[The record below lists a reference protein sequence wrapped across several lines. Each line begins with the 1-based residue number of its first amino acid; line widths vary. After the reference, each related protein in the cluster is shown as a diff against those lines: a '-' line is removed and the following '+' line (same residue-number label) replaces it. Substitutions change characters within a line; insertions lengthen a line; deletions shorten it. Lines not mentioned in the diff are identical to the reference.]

1 MNLEEAF
8 NFEAA
13 RLVADEALRAKEER
27 PLNDREVDVL
37 RGAWH
42 NQTYEEIAENKR
54 FSTDYLKGDIGK
66 KLWDRLSVALGEK
79 VKKSN
84 FREVL
89 KRRSG
94 EFTAT
99 STSNPQSL
107 LPNFS
112 PDNHPLAV
120 TELEF
125 PDGQVPLGSA
135 FYVERPPFESQCYD
149 EILQPGSLI
158 RIKAPRQMGKTS
170 LMSRILT
177 HAENSGYQKVRLNL
191 RQAEEAVFSD
201 LDKFLRWFCANVS
214 QQLQLQPQLDTLW
227 YAELF
232 GSKQSCTNYFQTYLL
247 EQIDSPIALAL
258 DEVDWV
264 FQYPKIPEEF
274 FSLLREWY
282 EEAKNIDIW
291 QRLRI
296 VVAYSTEVY
305 IPLNINQSPFNVGL
319 PVELSEFS
327 LQQVQTLARRH
338 ELDLT
343 DRQIDQL
350 MAMLGGH
357 PYLIRVALYRVRRQD
372 VTLEQLL
379 RDAPTEAGIYGN
391 HLLGHLLSLQ
401 KNSELREAFKKVV
414 TTDNPVQLEPIQ
426 VPQLQ
431 RMGLV
436 QVQGND
442 VTPRC
447 NLYRQYFRDRL

>member
-1 MNLEEAF
+1 MNLDEAF
-8 NFEAA
+8 NFEEAYK
-13 RLVADEALRAKEER
+13 VANEALRAKEAR
-27 PLNDREVDVL
+27 ALTDLEVDIMQ
-37 RGAWH
+37 GSWQ
-42 NQTYEEIAENKR
+42 NQKYGEIAEKTGY
-54 FSTDYLKGDIGK
+54 SVDYIKGVGK
-66 KLWDRLSVALGEK
+66 ELWDRLSAALGEK
-79 VKKSN
+79 VSKPN
-84 FREVL
+84 FRQVL
-89 KRRSG
+89 RSRSG
-94 EFTAT
+94 AFTAT

-112 PDNHPLAV
+112 PDNHPLAM

-125 PDGQVPLGSA
+125 PDAQVPLGSA

-170 LMSRILT
+170 LMSRILA

-214 QQLQLQPQLDTLW
+214 KQLQLQPQLDTCW
-227 YAELF
+227 FAELF
-232 GSKQSCTNYFQTYLL
+232 GSKQSCTDYFQTYLL

-264 FQYPKIPEEF
+264 FQYPKIAEEF

-282 EEAKNIDIW
+282 EQAKNLDIW
-291 QRLRI
+291 QQLRV

-319 PVELSEFS
+319 PVELSEFR
-327 LQQVQTLARRH
+327 LTQVQDLARRY

-343 DRQIDQL
+343 DCQIEQL
-350 MAMLGGH
+350 IAMLGGH
-357 PYLIRVALYRVRRQD
+357 PYLVRVALYHIRHQTVAF
-372 VTLEQLL
+372 EQLL
-379 RDAPTEAGIYGN
+379 RDVPTEAGIFGA
-391 HLLGHLLSLQ
+391 HLRGHLSNLQENSALS
-401 KNSELREAFKKVV
+401 EAFKKVV
-414 TTDNPVQLEPIQ
+414 TTDHPVQLEPMR

-436 QVQGND
+436 QVRGND